1 MESVFYVIRSNC
13 FSSSQLS
20 FVHFCIGAPSQIEV
34 PCGLDTGNSGI
45 LPF

>member
-20 FVHFCIGAPSQIEV
+20 FVHFSEGAASQIKM
-34 PCGLDTGNSGI
+34 PCGLDTGSSGI